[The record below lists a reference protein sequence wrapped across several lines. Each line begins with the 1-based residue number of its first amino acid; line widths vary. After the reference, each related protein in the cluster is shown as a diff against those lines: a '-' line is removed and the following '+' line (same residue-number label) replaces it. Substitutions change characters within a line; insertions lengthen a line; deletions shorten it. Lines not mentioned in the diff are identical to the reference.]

1 MTIANDA
8 NSLASFSSNS
18 GSAGGHAVTNGGPG
32 GSADGGSA
40 DGSNHA
46 HGAGAGE
53 TGPGRPPVR
62 EWLGRSV
69 MKATEALGQRYLARL
84 AGARGNLNQSL
95 QAVPERMHRSARQA
109 QLVLELLDDVRSGVY
124 REVRWYSVTVAAA
137 AMLYAVSP
145 ADIIPDVLPLVGA
158 FDDVAL
164 IALAV
169 RMLRR
174 DLVKYCRFKGY
185 PEEQYFGASS

>member
-8 NSLASFSSNS
+8 NSLASL
-18 GSAGGHAVTNGGPG
+18 GAKPNGA
-32 GSADGGSA
+32 ST
-40 DGSNHA
+40 
-46 HGAGAGE
+46 GE
-53 TGPGRPPVR
+53 TGPGHPPVR

-69 MKATEALGQRYLARL
+69 KKATEALGQRYLTRL
-84 AGARGNLNQSL
+84 AGVRGNLNQSL

-124 REVRWYSVTVAAA
+124 RDVRWYSVTVAAA

-145 ADIIPDVLPLVGA
+145 ADLIPDVLPLVGA

-169 RMLRR
+169 RLLRR
-174 DLVKYCRFKGY
+174 DLVEYCRFKGY
-185 PEEQYFGASS
+185 EEQAYFGSAS